1 MIQVHRCPFGARR
14 KFLKLWAGKPSPKSA
29 RVFRAKASRSSPA
42 QMGWLGALGGIS
54 ALIAGPVA
62 GAMAD
67 RRRRKPLM
75 IAADLGRALVLACL
89 PLAYFQGWLTI
100 GLVLGVAALALG
112 HSKSFEYRLVSA

>member
-1 MIQVHRCPFGARR
+1 
-14 KFLKLWAGKPSPKSA
+14 
-29 RVFRAKASRSSPA
+29 
-42 QMGWLGALGGIS
+42 MGWLGALGGIS